1 MPNIQARVLPCAN
14 SGCEP
19 SGSGTAT
26 SRSLGMHATRLQ
38 TAVMGHPGLC
48 VREQTRWR
56 LAETMNALPSM
67 SLKGAN
73 MIEKTASVH
82 WAVSTREL
90 AIEIHAS

>member
-1 MPNIQARVLPCAN
+1 
-14 SGCEP
+14 
-19 SGSGTAT
+19 
-26 SRSLGMHATRLQ
+26 
-38 TAVMGHPGLC
+38 
-48 VREQTRWR
+48 
-56 LAETMNALPSM
+56 M